1 MVVNY
6 KKLNPNAFYLLQ
18 YMQDATLRFIVLYG
32 GSSSAKSFS
41 VAQSVLIMTLFDG
54 ENTLV
59 MRKVGA
65 SISKTIYEDFRVAA
79 QTLGLAERF
88 KFVQNCCRC
97 DNGAR
102 IDFTGLDD
110 SEKVKGI
117 SNYKRVCLEE
127 LSEFELT
134 DWKQIRKR
142 LRGKQGQQIVSTFN
156 PIKESHWIKKDFFDL
171 EKWHDVPMSVTLG
184 GCELPESLCRVKTLR
199 MNAPRMVMN
208 ARTGELEQKPS
219 NAVLIQSTY
228 LNNFWVVGSPDGTY
242 GYYDEQCV
250 ADFEYDRQHDP
261 DYYNVYALGEWGV
274 IRTGSEFF
282 GSFNAAK
289 HVGSVAYD
297 RSLPVHLS
305 VDNNVL
311 PYISVSYWQYQ
322 EGWLRQF
329 HETCAENPNNTVKRA
344 ARQVAEYLCG
354 IGYGDVLHVHGD
366 ASTKAANTFD
376 DEKRSWMDLFISQL
390 QECGFTVED
399 HVGNKN
405 PSVPMSGEFI
415 NAVLDGEVD
424 GISILIGDDCRNSIE
439 DYQSV
444 QKDVNG
450 AILKTKVK
458 NRTTGQSYE
467 EHGHLSDTFRYM
479 VVDTF
484 RDEFIRFSN
493 RRKRNLYAREG
504 ALQYFNPEGRYD
516 RSQRVCYVMPC
527 VGDRFV
533 MVQAD
538 KVGEFWHITDAVLRD
553 LLPTADMGRLIVDSG
568 ADVVVIECSDA
579 YFQFV
584 RDLRGRSRSVVKVMR
599 EIGDVDG
606 RIAATSDYVRRC
618 IKFNA
623 SLVVDSDDYG
633 RFVDNLYDY
642 NRDNVNK
649 QASAV
654 LSGLAAWVERK
665 G

>member
-1 MVVNY
+1 MVVNS

-18 YMQDATLRFIVLYG
+18 YMQDVSLRYIVLYG

-41 VAQSVLIMTLFDG
+41 VAQSILIMTLFDG

-65 SISKTIYEDFRVAA
+65 SISKTIYEDFRVAVR
-79 QTLGLAERF
+79 TLGLTDSF

-142 LRGKQGQQIVSTFN
+142 LRGKQGQQIISTFN

-171 EKWHDVPMSVTLG
+171 EKWHDVPMSVTIG
-184 GCELPESLCRVKTLR
+184 GRELPPELCRVKTLR
-199 MNAPRMVMN
+199 MNEPRKVMN
-208 ARTGELEQKPS
+208 ARTGEIEVKPS

-242 GYYDEQCV
+242 GFYDEQCV
-250 ADFEYDRQHDP
+250 SDFEYDRQHDP

-282 GSFNAAK
+282 GSFNVGR
-289 HVGSVAYD
+289 HVAPVGYD
-297 RSLPVHLS
+297 ETLPVHLS

-322 EGWLRQF
+322 GGELRQF
-329 HETCAENPNNTVKRA
+329 HETCAENPDNTVKRS
-344 ARQVAEYLCG
+344 ARKVAEYLRG
-354 IGYGDVLHVHGD
+354 IGYADKVHVHGD

-376 DEKRSWMDLFISQL
+376 DEKRSWMDLFISTL
-390 QECGFTVED
+390 QGEKFEVED
-399 HVGNKN
+399 HVGTRN

-415 NAVLDGEVD
+415 NQVLDGEVD
-424 GISILIGDDCRNSIE
+424 GISIVIGDDCRNSIE

-458 NRTTGQSYE
+458 NKTTGQTYE

-484 RDEFIRFSN
+484 RDAFVSFAN
-493 RRKRNLYAREG
+493 RRKRNLYARDG
-504 ALQYFNPEGRYD
+504 ALQFFNAGVSYEYGE
-516 RSQRVCYVMPC
+516 RVCYVMPGM
-527 VGDRFV
+527 GDRFV
-533 MVQAD
+533 MVRAD
-538 KVGEFWHITDAVLRD
+538 RVGERWHVTDAILRD
-553 LLPTADMGRLIVDSG
+553 TVSTAEMESLILG
-568 ADVVVIECSDA
+568 TEAGTVVLECSDA
-579 YFQFV
+579 YFQFA
-584 RDLRGRSRSVVKVMR
+584 RELRSKSSGAVKVMR
-599 EIGDVDG
+599 EVGDIDG
-606 RIAATSDYVRRC
+606 RIAATSDYVREHVLLSSTLAAD
-618 IKFNA
+618 NE
-623 SLVVDSDDYG
+623 DYG
-633 RFVDNLYDY
+633 RFLDSLLDY
-642 NRDNVNK
+642 NRDSESK
-649 QASAV
+649 HASAA
-654 LSGLAAWVERK
+654 LSGLAQWVVRK
-665 G
+665 N

>member
-18 YMQDATLRFIVLYG
+18 YMQDVTLRYIVLYG

-41 VAQSVLIMTLFDG
+41 VAQTILIMTLYDG

-65 SISKTIYEDFRVAA
+65 SISRTIYEDFRVACER
-79 QTLGLAERF
+79 LGLSDMFR
-88 KFVQNCCRC
+88 FVQNCCRC
-97 DNGAR
+97 VNGAR

-142 LRGKQGQQIVSTFN
+142 LRGKEGQQIISTFN
-156 PIKESHWIKKDFFDL
+156 PVKESHWIKKDFVDV
-171 EKWHDVPMSVTLG
+171 EQWHDVPQEVTLG
-184 GCELPESLCRVKTLR
+184 GRPIPSDLCRVKSLR
-199 MNAPRMVMN
+199 KNATRSIAN
-208 ARTGELEQKPS
+208 ARTGKVEEKPS
-219 NAVLIQSTY
+219 NAVLIQTTY
-228 LNNFWVVGSPDGTY
+228 LNNFWVVGSPDGKY

-250 ADFEYDRQHDP
+250 ADFEYDRIHDP

-282 GSFNAAK
+282 GSFNSGR
-289 HVGSVAYD
+289 HVKTVPYD
-297 RSLPVHLS
+297 DNLPVHIS

-311 PYISVSYWQYQ
+311 PYISISYWQYQ
-322 EGWLRQF
+322 DGTLRQF
-329 HETCAENPNNTVKRA
+329 HETCAENPNNTVKRSA
-344 ARQVAEYLCG
+344 KLVAEYLTA
-354 IGYGDVLHVHGD
+354 IGYDDTVHVHGD
-366 ASTKAANTFD
+366 ASTKASNTFD
-376 DEKRSWMDLFISQL
+376 DEKRSWMDLFISTL
-390 QECGFTVED
+390 QECGCTVED
-399 HVGNKN
+399 HVGTRN

-415 NAVLDGEVD
+415 NQIFDGGID
-424 GISILIGDDCRNSIE
+424 GLSIEIGDTCRNSVE

-458 NRTTGQSYE
+458 NKTTGQSYE

-484 RDEFIRFSN
+484 RDEFVAFSN
-493 RRKRNLYAREG
+493 RRKRNLYAKDG
-504 ALQYFNPEGRYD
+504 AVRFFNPEGQFDYG
-516 RSQRVCYVMPC
+516 RSLCYVMPC
-527 VGDRFV
+527 VGEQFV
-533 MVQAD
+533 LVQVRQLGD
-538 KVGEFWHITDAVLRD
+538 LWHVVDAVLMPAASTDEMRD
-553 LLPTADMGRLIVDSG
+553 VILAHLS
-568 ADVVVIECSDA
+568 DVAVVECSES

-584 RDLRGRSRSVVKVMR
+584 KELRQSTTMTVKVLR
-599 EIGDVDG
+599 EASDVDG
-606 RIAATSDYVRRC
+606 RIAATSDFVRQNVQ
-618 IKFNA
+618 FN
-623 SLVVDSDDYG
+623 SLLMAESDAYG
-633 RFVDNLYDY
+633 QFMDNLFDY
-642 NRDNVNK
+642 NRDSDRK
-649 QASAV
+649 QSSAA
-654 LSGLAAWVERK
+654 LSGLAAWVMK
-665 G
+665 KS